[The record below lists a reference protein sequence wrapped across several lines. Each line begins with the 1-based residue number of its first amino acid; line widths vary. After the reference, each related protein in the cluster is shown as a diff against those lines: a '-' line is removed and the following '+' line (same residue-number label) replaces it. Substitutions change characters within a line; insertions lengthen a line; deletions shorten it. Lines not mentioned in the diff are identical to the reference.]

1 MKGLHI
7 KNMSPVKTG
16 FTLVEI
22 LLASTIGT
30 FVALVAVS
38 ALKAV
43 SVSTE
48 MVDANINTAAEVRF
62 ASKTIAADLVNFYRD
77 SDSKN
82 TKFVGT
88 VEETDEGIVSCLT
101 LYTVS
106 LAKARA
112 GQPEG
117 DVYEVE
123 YFLSKDEDQSLL
135 MRRVWPN
142 PDKDTQPGGV
152 LYVIAENIDVFQV
165 RYFDAEQWQT
175 EWPEEPQYIPD
186 LVEETIAAGQTDRKD
201 VTIESFIINFVRS
214 TGTQTGVFDQGEQG
228 QTGDEGER
236 EQ

>member
-7 KNMSPVKTG
+7 KNMSPGKTG

-22 LLASTIGT
+22 LLASTIGA
-30 FVALVAVS
+30 FVALVAVG

-106 LAKARA
+106 TTKARID
-112 GQPEG
+112 QPEG

-165 RYFDAEQWQT
+165 RYFDGEDWQI
-175 EWPEEPQYIPD
+175 EWPEDMKSLPE
-186 LVEETIAAGQTDRKD
+186 LVEVTIVATRRSRADTA
-201 VTIESFIINFVRS
+201 IESFIVNFPRS
-214 TGTQTGVFDQGEQG
+214 PWRRD
-228 QTGDEGER
+228 
-236 EQ
+236 